1 MPGRLVGWTGDVA
14 PVALGPT
21 DATPKSSRSVSRKSF
36 LEEFHFDAHPH
47 PPPPSPR
54 QRRRYRGRS
63 RHARRHDR
71 EWRDGRFFGRCRR
84 SRSRT
89 INSSAIQST
98 TGRSAAV
105 HPTPRRPGRVQGQEP
120 SVPRNRDHRRE
131 ARPDA
136 ANLAG
141 SPAPRSRMRPRSCG
155 RVMTASRSGASSRSY
170 PPRDGRGIVLSE
182 TIGRHENRPATS
194 EPGRPWDDEGYPTS
208 A

>member
-141 SPAPRSRMRPRSCG
+141 LAGAPEQDAASILRSRH
-155 RVMTASRSGASSRSY
+155 
-170 PPRDGRGIVLSE
+170 DGIAVWSLIKILS
-182 TIGRHENRPATS
+182 A
-194 EPGRPWDDEGYPTS
+194 PGRPRHRAIGDDRQARE
-208 A
+208 